1 MYIIKNMGNFL
12 MRLWKKVQG
21 KIFSRGDIN
30 YDITANN
37 KSSSNIF
44 IDDDVVNAGLSV
56 LQQQLDLYPV
66 SGEAAASGSLS
77 ELKINVLNSNL
88 AASYELNLIEDANW
102 EFGRERDFKT
112 FLVENKEEV
121 YVFVGLVAVGSL
133 AAGAYYSLPVVYF
146 ILGADVPPCIA

>member
-1 MYIIKNMGNFL
+1 M
-12 MRLWKKVQG
+12 
-21 KIFSRGDIN
+21 
-30 YDITANN
+30 
-37 KSSSNIF
+37 
-44 IDDDVVNAGLSV
+44 VNAGLSV
-56 LQQQLDLYPV
+56 LQQQLNLYPV
-66 SGEAAASGSLS
+66 SGEAAAYGSLS
-77 ELKINVLNSNL
+77 ELKINVSNSNL